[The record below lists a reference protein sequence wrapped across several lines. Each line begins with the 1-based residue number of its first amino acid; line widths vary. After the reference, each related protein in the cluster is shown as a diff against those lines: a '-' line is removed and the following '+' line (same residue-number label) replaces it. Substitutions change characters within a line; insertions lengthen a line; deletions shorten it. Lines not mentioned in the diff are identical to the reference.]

1 MKKAVRALTLGLI
14 AVLSLS
20 LTGCG
25 LETLTGSRKVVTS
38 TGDVNE
44 LQDDRAYVWHNE
56 KAEDIRKDLKKP
68 SKKDI
73 FFLCPTGDINFKKEE
88 LSEVSEHPR
97 SIWIGKEDDKQ
108 IPTLTSGDRL
118 LYVAQEMPEQI
129 VFERFADYGYTIGV
143 SNLIDDGGGHYYIEY
158 AGADKDTY
166 KYSID
171 MESDAAALA
180 GFENLSHLYLDQA
193 GDVKVTEDTVSD
205 GGTVTDLE
213 KGKTYKLKFKAK
225 SSLDRQIRVVMQG
238 QENRGW
244 SVYSS
249 DNIVDLTNEYQTF
262 EDTFTMNEDTDTAA
276 FFSACLGKI
285 GDNQITTQHEVR
297 IDDISLEEVKDD
309 PKDDIKDNPKDDPK
323 EDINT
328 DIKNEQP
335 KVPAPVIKTSDSDK
349 AKTTQAVKESK
360 TAKAAKTGDNSP
372 ILAYVFGAMA
382 GALILAVSFLK
393 KRKNTTFHAANH
405 DVSFLC
411 FSRRTC

>member
-1 MKKAVRALTLGLI
+1 MNGTTWLDNVSLVENALIKNGSFNAGTTGYTVYVDSSAKASYVVDSLKDDNAL
-14 AVLSLS
+14 AV
-20 LTGCG
+20 TIDD
-25 LETLTGSRKVVTS
+25 
-38 TGDVNE
+38 TGD
-44 LQDDRAYVWHNE
+44 QDWKVQ
-56 KAEDIRKDLKKP
+56 I
-68 SKKDI
+68 
-73 FFLCPTGDINFKKEE
+73 
-88 LSEVSEHPR
+88 
-97 SIWIGKEDDKQ
+97 KQ
-108 IPTLTSGDRL
+108 
-118 LYVAQEMPEQI
+118 
-129 VFERFADYGYTIGV
+129 
-143 SNLIDDGGGHYYIEY
+143 
-158 AGADKDTY
+158 
-166 KYSID
+166 
-171 MESDAAALA
+171 
-180 GFENLSHLYLDQA
+180 ENI
-193 GDVKVTEDTVSD
+193 K
-205 GGTVTDLE
+205 LE

-244 SVYSS
+244 SVYSN
-249 DNIVDLTNEYQTF
+249 DNIVNLTNDYQTF

-309 PKDDIKDNPKDDPK
+309 PKQ
-323 EDINT
+323 DINT

-393 KRKNTTFHAANH
+393 KRKNTNN
-405 DVSFLC
+405 
-411 FSRRTC
+411 